1 MLINSISGLFMN
13 ELFISLKKE
22 IYDRLDDSLD
32 ISDDSLYEVI
42 DECIYEAV
50 AASRLSLS
58 QRDCIILSKS
68 WIYCRSLLRMM
79 T

>member
-42 DECIYEAV
+42 DECIYGAV
-50 AASRLSLS
+50 AASRLSLD
-58 QRDCIILSKS
+58 RKS
-68 WIYCRSLLRMM
+68 VV
-79 T
+79 

>member
-1 MLINSISGLFMN
+1 MN

-32 ISDDSLYEVI
+32 ISDDSLYAVI

-50 AASRLSLS
+50 AASRRCCSGVSEVDL
-58 QRDCIILSKS
+58 
-68 WIYCRSLLRMM
+68 
-79 T
+79 

>member
-1 MLINSISGLFMN
+1 MLLINSISGLFMN

-42 DECIYEAV
+42 DEK
-50 AASRLSLS
+50 
-58 QRDCIILSKS
+58 ILSGK
-68 WIYCRSLLRMM
+68 
-79 T
+79 

>member
-1 MLINSISGLFMN
+1 MN

-32 ISDDSLYEVI
+32 ISDDSLYAVI

-58 QRDCIILSKS
+58 QRELLNDCIILSKS